1 MSKKTGGRP
10 RKTKGL
16 IDVARWMPQMKR
28 ACSRKIV
35 LDQLDQLET
44 DVYQKTEPR
53 FGASD
58 FDLKGRIEQIKK
70 DVASIK
76 L

>member
-1 MSKKTGGRP
+1 
-10 RKTKGL
+10 
-16 IDVARWMPQMKR
+16 MKR

-58 FDLKGRIEQIKK
+58 LDLKGRIEQIKK
-70 DVASIK
+70 DVARIQ

>member
-1 MSKKTGGRP
+1 MSKK
-10 RKTKGL
+10 KSL
-16 IDVARWMPQMKR
+16 INVARWLPQMKR

-53 FGASD
+53 FGASG

-70 DVASIK
+70 DVARIQ

>member
-1 MSKKTGGRP
+1 MSKK
-10 RKTKGL
+10 KGL
-16 IDVARWMPQMKR
+16 INVARWLPQMKR

-58 FDLKGRIEQIKK
+58 LDLKGRIEQIKK
-70 DVASIK
+70 DVARIQ

>member
-1 MSKKTGGRP
+1 M
-10 RKTKGL
+10 
-16 IDVARWMPQMKR
+16 IR

-70 DVASIK
+70 DVARIQ

>member
-1 MSKKTGGRP
+1 MSKK
-10 RKTKGL
+10 KSL
-16 IDVARWMPQMKR
+16 INVARWLPQMKR

-44 DVYQKTEPR
+44 DVYQRTEPR

-70 DVASIK
+70 DVARIQ